1 MLAGF
6 IFQYVE
12 RVEYTPNF
20 KPVTSWR
27 RIGSRYLRGWAAI
40 EVLSLGVP
48 FDPRVSRAL
57 ALEIISLLKL
67 LRMLRLFRVRARR
80 EKRLTA
86 IGRAEV
92 IWHTKIISISHLLIV
107 FLLWGHVAGCVYWWV
122 SLFEKVCQIPGG
134 SKAPRVPPSG
144 VSGVSVVQRGCLEV
158 AWHDAAGLETP

>member
-107 FLLWGHVAGCVYWWV
+107 LTLGPCCWLRLLVGVLVRK
-122 SLFEKVCQIPGG
+122 SLPNSWRKQGASRA
-134 SKAPRVPPSG
+134 SKRRQRCECCSEG
-144 VSGVSVVQRGCLEV
+144 VSRG
-158 AWHDAAGLETP
+158 GLA